1 MKIVLK
7 LGVGLV
13 ILTSA
18 IVYILTLVYLP
29 VSMEVKDYFN
39 IDCKAIDSVEVT
51 FSYVGNYGKNEV
63 VSDERVIEIAEA
75 AQNSFATKGKS
86 LKYYLEFWGK
96 SKNPRESYWTFN
108 MKDGTE
114 FRFNYLVL
122 ETQENG
128 KYLAMLLR
136 IGDYNI
142 VEEYKLPVIV
152 EGTFPGDMYNLL
164 YEEAQTLNGTR
175 YNYEYL

>member
-51 FSYVGNYGKNEV
+51 FSYVGNYGKNE
-63 VSDERVIEIAEA
+63 
-75 AQNSFATKGKS
+75 KK
-86 LKYYLEFWGK
+86 K
-96 SKNPRESYWTFN
+96 
-108 MKDGTE
+108 
-114 FRFNYLVL
+114 
-122 ETQENG
+122 
-128 KYLAMLLR
+128 
-136 IGDYNI
+136 
-142 VEEYKLPVIV
+142 
-152 EGTFPGDMYNLL
+152 
-164 YEEAQTLNGTR
+164 
-175 YNYEYL
+175 